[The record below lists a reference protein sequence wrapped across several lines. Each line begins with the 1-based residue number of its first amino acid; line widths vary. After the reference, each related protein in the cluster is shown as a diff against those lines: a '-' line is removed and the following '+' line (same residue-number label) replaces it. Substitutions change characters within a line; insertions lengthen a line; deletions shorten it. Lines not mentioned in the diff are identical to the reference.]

1 VSGNGTALPYYSAQ
15 NRPDETGPATPD
27 NRSSIPTLSG
37 DRTVDIPRQAGP
49 KRRKW
54 ITYGGA
60 GVLLLGVAT
69 AALARMDPAA
79 PSVDRATL
87 WVDTVSKGEMMR
99 QVRGPGTLVAENIRW
114 ISAVTQGRVERKLVQ
129 PGTTVAEGAV
139 LVELSN
145 PDVERAALEAQ
156 RQLTAAQ
163 AELTTLR
170 TNLQNQLLTQQGTIA
185 QIQAQYN
192 QARRQAESA
201 EALARQNMVSSQE
214 LATARDNAAD
224 LQTRLNVERQRLG
237 QMGSSM
243 RQQIAGQESQV
254 AMLRRL
260 AEFNQ
265 SQIASM
271 QVRSPQAG
279 VLQELPVELGQW
291 VNSGATLAKVVQ
303 PGTLKAVLRI
313 PETQAKDIAV
323 GQPASIDTRNGVVP
337 GRVTRIDPAA
347 QNGTVTVDVA
357 LTGPLPRGARPDMSV
372 DGTVDL
378 ERLGNVLHVGRP
390 AYGQPESTVGMFR
403 LLPGGGEAERVNV
416 QLGRGSATSVEV
428 LRGLNPGDVVI
439 LSDMSQYDESQR
451 VRLK

>member
-1 VSGNGTALPYYSAQ
+1 M
-15 NRPDETGPATPD
+15 
-27 NRSSIPTLSG
+27 
-37 DRTVDIPRQAGP
+37 DIPRKAGP

>member
-1 VSGNGTALPYYSAQ
+1 M
-15 NRPDETGPATPD
+15 
-27 NRSSIPTLSG
+27 
-37 DRTVDIPRQAGP
+37 DIPRKPA
-49 KRRKW
+49 RRSRKW
-54 ITYGGA
+54 FTWAGA
-60 GVLLLGVAT
+60 AVLLLVVAT
-69 AALARMDPAA
+69 AALARMDASA
-79 PSVDRATL
+79 PSVDRSTL
-87 WVDTVSKGEMMR
+87 WVDTVRKGEMMR

-114 ISAVTQGRVERKLVQ
+114 ISAVTQGRVESKLVQ
-129 PGTTVAEGAV
+129 PGTTVTAGTV
-139 LVELSN
+139 LVTLSN
-145 PDVERAALEAQ
+145 PDVERQALEAQ

-170 TNLQNQLLTQQGTIA
+170 TNLQNQMLSQQGTVA
-185 QIQAQYN
+185 QLQAQYN
-192 QARRQAESA
+192 QAARQAQSA
-201 EALARQNMVSSQE
+201 EALARQNMVSAQE

-224 LQTRLNVERQRLG
+224 LHTRLGVERQRLE
-237 QMGSSM
+237 QMRGSM

-313 PETQAKDIAV
+313 PETQARDLAV
-323 GQPASIDTRNGVVP
+323 GQPASIDTHNGVIA

-347 QNGTVTVDVA
+347 QNGTVSVDVA
-357 LTGPLPRGARPDMSV
+357 LQGPLPRGARPDMSV

-390 AYGQPESTVGMFR
+390 AYGQAESTVAMFR
-403 LLPGGGEAERVNV
+403 LLSGGREAERVSV
-416 QLGRGSATSVEV
+416 QLGRGSASAVEV

-439 LSDMSQYDESQR
+439 LSDMSQYEDSER

>member
-1 VSGNGTALPYYSAQ
+1 
-15 NRPDETGPATPD
+15 
-27 NRSSIPTLSG
+27 
-37 DRTVDIPRQAGP
+37 VDIPRKPAG
-49 KRRKW
+49 RNRKW
-54 ITYGGA
+54 FTYGGA
-60 GVLLLGVAT
+60 AILLLVVVSV
-69 AALARMDPAA
+69 ALARMDPAA
-79 PSVDRATL
+79 PTVDRATL
-87 WVDTVSKGEMMR
+87 WTDTVRQGEMMR

-129 PGTTVAEGAV
+129 PGTAVSQGTV

-145 PDVERAALEAQ
+145 PDVERQALEAQ

-170 TNLQNQLLTQQGTIA
+170 TNLQNQLLTQQGTVA
-185 QIQAQYN
+185 QIQAQHN
-192 QARRQAESA
+192 QAQRQAQSA
-201 EALARQNMVSSQE
+201 EALARQNMVSAQE
-214 LATARDNAAD
+214 LATAHDNAAD
-224 LQTRLNVERQRLG
+224 LQTRLGVERQRLDFM
-237 QMGSSM
+237 QRSM

-254 AMLRRL
+254 AMLRHL

-271 QVRSPQAG
+271 QVRSPQGG

-303 PGTLKAVLRI
+303 PGSLKAVLRI
-313 PETQAKDIAV
+313 PETQARDLAV

-357 LTGPLPRGARPDMSV
+357 LQGPLPRGARPDMSV

-390 AYGQPESTVGMFR
+390 AYGQAESTLGMFR
-403 LLPGGGEAERVNV
+403 LLPGGHEAERVSV
-416 QLGRGSATSVEV
+416 RLGRGSATAVEV
-428 LRGLNPGDVVI
+428 LGGLKPGDVVI
-439 LSDMSQYDESQR
+439 LSDMSQYDGAAR